1 MKRTALIVLSLVLSS
16 HSVMASDISSAREAE
31 LLNLLK
37 HDCGSCHGLS
47 LKGGL
52 GPALTPDVLRQKPV
66 EYITATILYGRSGTP
81 MPPWR
86 PFMTQGEANWLA
98 QRIKEGVE

>member
-1 MKRTALIVLSLVLSS
+1 MKRTALIAFSLISS
-16 HSVMASDISSAREAE
+16 AQVAQASDISSARESE

-52 GPALTPDVLRQKPV
+52 GPALTPDVLRQKPI

-86 PFMTQGEANWLA
+86 PFLSEGEANWLA
-98 QRIKEGVE
+98 QRIKEGVQ

>member
-1 MKRTALIVLSLVLSS
+1 MKHTALIVLSLFFNAHAAL
-16 HSVMASDISSAREAE
+16 ASDISPARESE

-52 GPALTPDVLRQKPV
+52 GPALTPDVLRQKPI
-66 EYITATILYGRSGTP
+66 EYIRATILYGRRGTP

-86 PFMTQGEANWLA
+86 PFMSEAEANWLA
-98 QRIKEGVE
+98 QRIKEGVQ

>member
-1 MKRTALIVLSLVLSS
+1 MKRTALIVLSLIFSAQIAQ
-16 HSVMASDISSAREAE
+16 ASDISSARESE

-52 GPALTPDVLRQKPV
+52 GPALTPDVLRQKPI
-66 EYITATILYGRSGTP
+66 EYISATILYGRSGTP

-86 PFMTQGEANWLA
+86 LFMSEGEAKWLA
-98 QRIKEGVE
+98 QRIKEGVQ

>member
-1 MKRTALIVLSLVLSS
+1 MKHPVLIVASLLFLVQT
-16 HSVMASDISSAREAE
+16 ASAAGIAEPRRIE

-52 GPALTPDVLRQKPV
+52 GPPLTPANLQGKP
-66 EYITATILYGRSGTP
+66 IDFLTATILYGRSGTP

-86 PFMTQGEANWLA
+86 PFLTDSEADWLA
-98 QRIKEGVE
+98 RRIKEGMQ

>member
-1 MKRTALIVLSLVLSS
+1 MKRTALIAFSLISS
-16 HSVMASDISSAREAE
+16 AQVAQASDISSARESE

-52 GPALTPDVLRQKPV
+52 GPALTPDVLRQKPI
-66 EYITATILYGRSGTP
+66 EYISATILYGRSGTP

-86 PFMTQGEANWLA
+86 PFMSEAEANWLA
-98 QRIKEGVE
+98 QRIKEGVQ

>member
-1 MKRTALIVLSLVLSS
+1 MQLIALIALSLLLSS
-16 HSVMASDISSAREAE
+16 QGALASDISSARESE

-52 GPALTPDVLRQKPV
+52 GPALTPNVMRQKPI

-86 PFMTQGEANWLA
+86 PFMSEGEANWLA
-98 QRIKEGVE
+98 QRIKEGVQ

>member
-1 MKRTALIVLSLVLSS
+1 MKRAAWIAASLLLLTFETAV
-16 HSVMASDISSAREAE
+16 ADITTARKAE

-52 GPALTPDVLRQKPV
+52 GPALTPEVLQQKPV
-66 EYITATILYGRSGTP
+66 EFLVATILYGRTGTP

-86 PFMTQGEANWLA
+86 PFLTDGEAAWLA
-98 QRIKEGVE
+98 QRIKEGVK

>member
-1 MKRTALIVLSLVLSS
+1 MKRTALIVLSLLLSS
-16 HSVMASDISSAREAE
+16 QAAQASDISSARESE

-52 GPALTPDVLRQKPV
+52 GPALTPEVLRQKPI
-66 EYITATILYGRSGTP
+66 EYISATILYGRSGTP

-86 PFMTQGEANWLA
+86 PFMSEREANWLA
-98 QRIKEGVE
+98 QRIKEGVQ

>member
-1 MKRTALIVLSLVLSS
+1 MKHTALIALSLLFSPLVSL
-16 HSVMASDISSAREAE
+16 ASDISSARESE

-52 GPALTPDVLRQKPV
+52 GPALTPDVLQQKPI
-66 EYITATILYGRSGTP
+66 EYISATILYGRSGTP

-86 PFMTQGEANWLA
+86 PFMSEAEANWLA
-98 QRIKEGVE
+98 QRIKEGVQ

>member
-1 MKRTALIVLSLVLSS
+1 MKRTALIVLSLIFSAQVAL
-16 HSVMASDISSAREAE
+16 ASDISSARELE

-52 GPALTPDVLRQKPV
+52 GPALTPDVMRQKPIQ
-66 EYITATILYGRSGTP
+66 YISATILYGRSGTP
-81 MPPWR
+81 MPPWH
-86 PFMTQGEANWLA
+86 PFMSEGEANWLA
-98 QRIKEGVE
+98 QRIKEGVQ

>member
-1 MKRTALIVLSLVLSS
+1 MKRTALIAFSLISS
-16 HSVMASDISSAREAE
+16 AQVAQASDISSARESE

-52 GPALTPDVLRQKPV
+52 GPALTPDVLRQKPI

-86 PFMTQGEANWLA
+86 PFLSEGEANWLA
-98 QRIKEGVE
+98 QRIKEGVH

>member
-1 MKRTALIVLSLVLSS
+1 MKRTALIALSLFISS
-16 HSVMASDISSAREAE
+16 YAATASDISSARQAE

-52 GPALTPDVLRQKPV
+52 GPALTPNVLRQKPI
-66 EYITATILYGRSGTP
+66 EYIAATILYGRGGTP

-86 PFMTQGEANWLA
+86 PFMSDSEANWLA
-98 QRIKEGVE
+98 QRIKEGVK

>member
-1 MKRTALIVLSLVLSS
+1 MKNLALIIASLLIFGQ
-16 HSVMASDISSAREAE
+16 SVFAAGIPEPRRAE

-52 GPALTPDVLRQKPV
+52 GPPLTPPNLHGKPV
-66 EYITATILYGRSGTP
+66 DFLSATILYGRTGTP

-86 PFMTQGEANWLA
+86 PFLTDGEADWLA
-98 QRIKEGVE
+98 RRIKEGVQ

>member
-1 MKRTALIVLSLVLSS
+1 MKRTALIALSLILCSQVALS
-16 HSVMASDISSAREAE
+16 SDISSKRESE

-52 GPALTPDVLRQKPV
+52 GPALTPNALRQKPI
-66 EYITATILYGRSGTP
+66 EYISATILYGRSGTP

-86 PFMTQGEANWLA
+86 PFMSEAEANWLA
-98 QRIKEGVE
+98 QRIKEGMQ

>member
-1 MKRTALIVLSLVLSS
+1 MRHPVLIAASLLLLS
-16 HSVMASDISSAREAE
+16 HSLSAAGIPDSRRAE
-31 LLNLLK
+31 LLSLLK

-52 GPALTPDVLRQKPV
+52 GPPLTPANLQGKP
-66 EYITATILYGRSGTP
+66 IDFLTATILYGRTGTP

-86 PFMTQGEANWLA
+86 PFLSNAEAAWLA
-98 QRIKEGVE
+98 ERIKEGVQ